1 MTSPPRIDVAENK
14 QKFMSI
20 CKNKINR
27 EGLDRLLDWLDNSDF
42 FTAPAST
49 KFHGNFVGGL
59 CEHSLKVYETLSNLN
74 NTYQASIPEDSIAVA
89 ALFHDV
95 CKVNFYKPGLRNVKT
110 DAGWTTKKVWEIDE
124 AVPLGHGEKS
134 CIILQ
139 WYMKLNIPEILA
151 IRWHMGGFDS
161 SVKGGDWS
169 LSRAQTQT
177 PLVTLLQVSDM
188 IASSLLEV
196 TIE

>member
-1 MTSPPRIDVAENK
+1 MTSPPRINTEANK
-14 QKFMSI
+14 AKFISI

-27 EGLDRLLDWLDNSDF
+27 EGLDKLLEWLESSDF

-49 KFHGNFVGGL
+49 KFHGNFEGGL
-59 CEHSLKVYETLSNLN
+59 CEHSLKVYETLANLN
-74 NTYQASIPEDSIAVA
+74 DTYQTNISDESIAVA
-89 ALFHDV
+89 ALFHDI
-95 CKVNFYKPGLRNVKT
+95 CKVNFYRQGLRNVKI
-110 DAGWTTKKVWEIDE
+110 DGNWTTKRIWEIDE

-139 WYMKLNIPEILA
+139 WYMKLQIPEILA

-161 SVKGGDWS
+161 AIKGGDWS
-169 LSRAQTQT
+169 ASKAQVYT
-177 PLVTLLQVSDM
+177 PLVTLLQASDM
-188 IASSLLEV
+188 IASTLLED